1 MTKQEILSILKAKLG
16 QGFLGHTEPIP
27 DQLWVEVKPES
38 VVQAADLLHNQT
50 QARYLLSVGSDEREI
65 KKRFGVYHL
74 FTFDADHFF
83 LSLDVSADA
92 QKPSVPS
99 ITPVIKGANWSER
112 EIRDLLGVEFPGH
125 PDPRRLVLADD
136 WPQGVYP
143 LRKEFDYTAKPE
155 PRPEN
160 AYTFKKNPPGTTVIA
175 MGPYFPV
182 FEEATYFRLY
192 VEGERVVDVDYRG
205 FYAHRGI
212 EKLGDSELTYNQIPF
227 IAERICGICGFVHN
241 VSFCKLVEHAAG
253 IKPPRRADF
262 IRTLMLELERIHS
275 HALWL
280 GVAGHI
286 IGFDT
291 VLMQTWR
298 MREPIMWLCERITG
312 NRKTYGMNLIGGVRR
327 DITKALVPEVRKKI
341 DAMEKEG
348 LAVIDAVKDDTTLR
362 MRLEKVGILDKK
374 GCHEWAA
381 VGPVARA
388 ADLDMDAR
396 VAHPYC
402 AYDAVQFKV
411 CTADSNDVWG
421 RTIVRLLETVESFK
435 IVRQCLDA
443 LTELPE
449 GDIITEIREEI
460 PAGRIAISAVEAP
473 RGEDVHFLLTGGD
486 NRPLRWRVRC
496 PTYPNLPTVQEMVK
510 GETVADV
517 PIILGS
523 IDPCFS
529 CTERMEVCDLSTGG
543 IRVYTQDELANWT
556 KTFRSA

>member
-16 QGFLGHTEPIP
+16 AGLIGHTEAIP

-38 VVQAADLLHNQT
+38 VVQAVDLIHNQT
-50 QARYLLSVGSDEREI
+50 PGRYLVSVGSDERDI
-65 KKRFGVYHL
+65 KNRFGVYHL
-74 FTFDADHFF
+74 FTFDAGHFF
-83 LSLDVSADA
+83 VTLDVSADA
-92 QKPSVPS
+92 AKPAVPS

-143 LRKEFDYTAKPE
+143 LRKEFDYKDKPE
-155 PRPEN
+155 SKPEC
-160 AYTFKKNPPGTTVIA
+160 AYKFKDNPPNTTVIS

-192 VEGERVVDVDYRG
+192 VEGEKVVDVDYRG

-212 EKLGDSELTYNQIPF
+212 EKLGDAELTYNQIPF

-262 IRTLMLELERIHS
+262 IRTIMLELERIHS

-298 MREPIMWLCERITG
+298 MREPIMWLCEKITG

-327 DITKALVPEVRKKI
+327 DIPKAMVPDIRKKVDDMDREWQAAL
-341 DAMEKEG
+341 DA
-348 LAVIDAVKDDTTLR
+348 IKDDTTLR

-381 VGPVARA
+381 VGPTARA
-388 ADLDMDAR
+388 AGLPMDAR
-396 VAHPYC
+396 RDHPYC
-402 AYDAVQFKV
+402 AYDAVDFKV
-411 CTADSNDVWG
+411 ITADSNDVWG
-421 RTIVRLLETVESFK
+421 RTLVRILEVIESFK
-435 IVRQCLDA
+435 IIRQCLDA
-443 LTELPE
+443 LMELPE

-460 PAGRIAISAVEAP
+460 PPGRIAISAVEAP
-473 RGEDVHFLLTGGD
+473 RGEDVHFLLTGGN

-543 IRVYTQDELANWT
+543 VRVYTQDELANWT
-556 KTFRSA
+556 KQLRST

>member
-1 MTKQEILSILKAKLG
+1 MTKLEILSILKVRLG
-16 QGFLGHTEPIP
+16 QGFLGHSEPIP
-27 DQLWVEVKPES
+27 DQLWVEVRPDS

-50 QARYLLSVGSDEREI
+50 QARYLLSVGSDERDI

-74 FTFDADHFF
+74 FTFDEDHFF
-83 LSLDVSADA
+83 VTLDVSADTA
-92 QKPSVPS
+92 KPQVPS
-99 ITPVIKGANWSER
+99 FTPVIKGANWSER

-143 LRKEFDYTAKPE
+143 LRKEFDYQTKPE
-155 PRPEN
+155 PAPEN
-160 AYTFKKNPPGTTVIA
+160 AYKFKDNPPNTTVIA

-192 VEGERVVDVDYRG
+192 VEGEKVVDVDYRG

-253 IKPPRRADF
+253 IRPPRRADF
-262 IRTLMLELERIHS
+262 IRTIMLELERIHS

-298 MREPIMWLCERITG
+298 MREPIMWLCERISG

-327 DITKALVPEVRKKI
+327 DIPRSLVPDIRKKI
-341 DAMEKEG
+341 DAMEKEW

-388 ADLDMDAR
+388 ADLPMDAR
-396 VAHPYC
+396 KAHPYC
-402 AYDAVQFKV
+402 AYDQVDFKV

-421 RTIVRLLETVESFK
+421 RTLVRLFETVESFK

-443 LTELPE
+443 LMDLSE
-449 GDIITEIREEI
+449 GDIITEIREDI
-460 PAGRIAISAVEAP
+460 PPGRIAISAVEAP
-473 RGEDVHFLLTGGD
+473 RGEDVHFLLTGGN

-529 CTERMEVCDLSTGG
+529 CTERMEVCDLSTGDV
-543 IRVYTQDELANWT
+543 RVYTQEELANWT
-556 KTFRSA
+556 KNLRSI

>member
-1 MTKQEILSILKAKLG
+1 MTKQEILSLLKAKLG
-16 QGFLGHTEPIP
+16 AGFIAHTEPIP
-27 DQLWVEVKPES
+27 DQLWVEVKPQAS
-38 VVQAADLLHNQT
+38 VQAVELLHRT
-50 QARYLLSVGSDEREI
+50 TKARYLVSVGSDEREL

-74 FTFDADHFF
+74 FSFDKEHFF
-83 LSLDVSADA
+83 VTIDVSADPH
-92 QKPSVPS
+92 QPVLPS
-99 ITPVIKGANWSER
+99 ITNVIAGANWSER
-112 EIRDLLGVEFPGH
+112 EIRDLLGVQFEGH

-136 WPQGVYP
+136 WPNEVYP
-143 LRKEFDYTAKPE
+143 LRRDFDYSSKP
-155 PRPEN
+155 PSNPEN
-160 AYTFKKNPPGTTVIA
+160 AYPFKDNPPNTTVVA

-192 VEGERVVDVDYRG
+192 VEGEKVVDVDYRG

-212 EKLGDSELTYNQIPF
+212 EKLGDASLTYNQIPF

-253 IKPPRRADF
+253 IKVPRRADY
-262 IRTLMLELERIHS
+262 IRTIMLELERIHS

-298 MREPIMWLCERITG
+298 MREPIMWLCEKLTG

-327 DITKALVPEVRKKI
+327 DITKAQVPEVRKKI
-341 DAMEKEG
+341 DAMDKEWQ
-348 LAVIDAVKDDTTLR
+348 AVLDAVKDDTTLR
-362 MRLEKVGILDKK
+362 MRLEKVGILNREQS
-374 GCHEWAA
+374 HEWAA

-388 ADLDMDAR
+388 ADIDMDSR
-396 VAHPYC
+396 KDHPYC
-402 AYDAVQFKV
+402 AYDAVDFKV
-411 CTADSNDVWG
+411 ITADTNDVWG
-421 RTIVRLLETVESFK
+421 RTVVRILETIESFK

-443 LTELPE
+443 LMELPE
-449 GDIITEIREEI
+449 GDIITEIRDEI

-486 NRPLRWRVRC
+486 NRPYRWRVRC
-496 PTYPNLPTVQEMVK
+496 PTYPNLPTVQVMVK
-510 GETVADV
+510 GEQVADV

-529 CTERMEVCDLSTGG
+529 CTERMEVADVNTGK
-543 IRVYTQDELANWT
+543 IRVYSQEELFNWT
-556 KTFRSA
+556 KRKA